1 MALQAEQLERTAA
14 IAEAR
19 RELDRVT
26 VWAAA
31 HANDAEAD
39 PAVADAQLRRILAD
53 VNRRLLA
60 IADYAG
66 ETVAQIE
73 PRLVQIEEQ
82 GAEAVRALRSGFRSA
97 ADSRF
102 AQIVVAREAIDE
114 ALARLDDRFRS
125 MARTARDGATAT
137 LETVRRLSL
146 VLLLLAGL
154 LAIGLSVSIVRSLGR
169 LRREGRY
176 LASMGGDPPKVQIPA
191 LSDQQVANFGK
202 AMMAYLAERDRQKA
216 LTRETAAAESRYGA
230 LLETGGFGYFR
241 LLGSKLEEA
250 NPALARLLGYDD
262 LADLRG
268 AVGSVREDLFFD
280 GEEHEQ
286 LQSEVRAL
294 GSVSMFE
301 LRLRSK
307 RSEPL
312 WTHIVARQV
321 GNGQTLR
328 FEALVIDI
336 TDRKIS
342 QDEMVSELE
351 RARFADRAKTEFLAN
366 VSHELRTPLNAI
378 IGFSEIMLDED
389 LRPRNPETLEE
400 YLNDI
405 HESGLHLLSLVSDLL
420 DMSRIEAGQAELR
433 EEELKVPDLV
443 ESAVRMVR
451 RQAAEGRVKVG
462 IKEAR
467 QDCYLRGDRRAVKQ
481 ILVNLLSNAVKF
493 TPSGGSVTVQCR
505 PGARGTY
512 DITVTDTGVGIEA
525 DDLPK
530 VFERFGQVN
539 GAPRIHGP
547 GTGLG
552 LPLTQAL
559 VRQHGGDLSI
569 RSRPQKGT
577 TVKVSFPADRVVR
590 PSALGMV

>member
-1 MALQAEQLERTAA
+1 MDIARNLAFAILLVAA
-14 IAEAR
+14 
-19 RELDRVT
+19 V
-26 VWAAA
+26 
-31 HANDAEAD
+31 
-39 PAVADAQLRRILAD
+39 
-53 VNRRLLA
+53 
-60 IADYAG
+60 
-66 ETVAQIE
+66 
-73 PRLVQIEEQ
+73 
-82 GAEAVRALRSGFRSA
+82 
-97 ADSRF
+97 
-102 AQIVVAREAIDE
+102 
-114 ALARLDDRFRS
+114 
-125 MARTARDGATAT
+125 
-137 LETVRRLSL
+137 
-146 VLLLLAGL
+146 

-176 LASMGGDPPKVQIPA
+176 MASMGGEPAKLQMPP
-191 LSDQQVANFGK
+191 LSDQQVAHFGK
-202 AMMAYLAERDRQKA
+202 AMMAYLAERDRLKTA
-216 LTRETAAAESRYGA
+216 TRETAAAESRYGA
-230 LLETGGFGYFR
+230 LLETGGLGYFR
-241 LLGSKLEEA
+241 ALGSKLEEA
-250 NPALARLLGYDD
+250 NPALARMLGYDD

-268 AVGSVREDLFFD
+268 SVRSVRADLFFD
-280 GEEHEQ
+280 ENEHEQ

-294 GSVSMFE
+294 GSVSMTE

-307 RSEPL
+307 TGEPL
-312 WTHIVARQV
+312 WAQVVARGV
-321 GNGQTLR
+321 GTDQTLR
-328 FEALVIDI
+328 FEALAVDI
-336 TDRKIS
+336 TDRKVS
-342 QDEMVSELE
+342 YDGMVSELE

-378 IGFSEIMLDED
+378 IGFSEIMLDEQ
-389 LRPRNPETLEE
+389 LRPRNPETIEE

-405 HESGLHLLSLVSDLL
+405 HDSGLHLLSLVSDLL

-443 ESAVRMVR
+443 ESAIRMVR
-451 RQAAEGRVKVG
+451 RQAAEGGVRVG

-467 QDCYLRGDRRAVKQ
+467 QDCFLRGDRRAVKQ
-481 ILVNLLSNAVKF
+481 VLVNLLSNAVKF

-505 PGARGTY
+505 AGPRGTY

-539 GAPRIHGP
+539 GAPRVNGP

-559 VRQHGGDLSI
+559 VRMHGGDLSI

-577 TVKVSFPADRVVR
+577 TVKVTFPAERVVR